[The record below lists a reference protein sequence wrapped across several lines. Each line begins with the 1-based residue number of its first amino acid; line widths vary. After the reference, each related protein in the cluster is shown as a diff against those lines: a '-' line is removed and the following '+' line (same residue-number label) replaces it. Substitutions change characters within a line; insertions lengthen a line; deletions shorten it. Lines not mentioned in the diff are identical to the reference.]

1 MALRDVRRVL
11 RVEDGRCQQEAGDL
25 IHLVPAVAKWHETV
39 PILDAGYA
47 HLATC
52 FECKMN
58 EVG

>member
-1 MALRDVRRVL
+1 MALCDVRRVL
-11 RVEDGRCQQEAGDL
+11 RVEDGRCEQEAGDL

-52 FECKMN
+52 FE
-58 EVG
+58 